1 MKRRR
6 TDGNLENVEVYL
18 LFFGLWWDFY
28 LMGNVNKSFTKGM
41 VGKLMS
47 NENFKSQ
54 FLTYIP
60 AWNPKL
66 MIWILE
72 WVSGMGWF

>member
-1 MKRRR
+1 
-6 TDGNLENVEVYL
+6 
-18 LFFGLWWDFY
+18 
-28 LMGNVNKSFTKGM
+28 MGNVNKSFTKGM